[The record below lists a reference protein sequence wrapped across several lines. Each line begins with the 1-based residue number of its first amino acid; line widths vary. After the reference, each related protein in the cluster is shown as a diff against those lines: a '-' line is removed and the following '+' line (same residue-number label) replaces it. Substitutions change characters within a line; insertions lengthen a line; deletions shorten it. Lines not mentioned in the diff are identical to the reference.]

1 MNGTPAVTGLLVLAL
16 LFVILAALYAL
27 GIISW
32 TASTSSGPHYKHAAV
47 VLILAVLCGVGA
59 NFARHRAPA

>member
-1 MNGTPAVTGLLVLAL
+1 MKGTPAVAGLLALAVAL
-16 LFVILAALYAL
+16 VILAVLYAL

-47 VLILAVLCGVGA
+47 MLVLALLSGVGA
-59 NFARHRAPA
+59 NFARNRVPA

>member
-1 MNGTPAVTGLLVLAL
+1 MKGTPAVAGLLALAVVL
-16 LFVILAALYAL
+16 VILAVLYAL

-47 VLILAVLCGVGA
+47 MLVLALLSGVGA
-59 NFARHRAPA
+59 NFARNRVPA